1 MALGS
6 VWGGFYHKNECKKSP
21 FATGIPTG
29 QEGRNNN
36 KFQNSK
42 MSIKTK
48 TINFEAIDNRTR
60 YKYLTTAV
68 APRPICFASTVDKQG
83 KVNLSPFSY
92 FNVFSSTPPVMVFSP
107 SRSGREATHKDTY
120 HNIMEVPEVV
130 INIVNNRM
138 VEQMSLTSAA
148 WEKGVNEFS
157 KGGFTEVKSDLVKP
171 PRVKEA
177 PVAFECIVD
186 DVIELGDEGGAGNL
200 VIARAKV
207 AHINEEYLDE
217 DGFLN
222 QVKLDLVSRMG
233 GDWYCHANVNS
244 MFELARPGGIGVVG
258 MDGLPEEI
266 RSSTVLTGNDLGRL
280 GNLDSLPGESEI
292 RDASEKEE
300 VKMILVE
307 FDGNKGRANEALH
320 RLGKEMIE
328 AGQVKEALAVMMSAD
343 GTF

>member
-1 MALGS
+1 
-6 VWGGFYHKNECKKSP
+6 
-21 FATGIPTG
+21 
-29 QEGRNNN
+29 
-36 KFQNSK
+36 
-42 MSIKTK
+42 MSQKTK

-68 APRPICFASTVDKQG
+68 APRPICFASTVDREG
-83 KVNLSPFSY
+83 RVNLSPFSY
-92 FNVFSSTPPVMVFSP
+92 FNVFSSTPPIMVFSP
-107 SRSGREATHKDTY
+107 SRSGRAGTHKDTY
-120 HNIMEVPEVV
+120 GNVKEVPEVV
-130 INIVNNRM
+130 INIVNHRM
-138 VEQMSLTSAA
+138 VEQMSLTSAT
-148 WEKGVNEFS
+148 WDKGINEFL
-157 KGGFTEVKSDLVKP
+157 KGGFTEVKSDVVKP

-186 DVIELGDEGGAGNL
+186 DVIELGEEGGAGNL

-207 AHINEEYLDE
+207 AHINKEYLDE

-266 RSSTVLTGNDLGRL
+266 RNSSVLTGNDLGRL
-280 GNLDSLPGESEI
+280 GNLDSLPAESEI

-300 VKMILVE
+300 VKMILNE
-307 FDGNKGRANEALH
+307 FNGNDDELRKALH
-320 RLGKEMIE
+320 RFGKELVE
-328 AGQVKEALAVMMSAD
+328 AGKVKQALAVMMS
-343 GTF
+343 GERTF